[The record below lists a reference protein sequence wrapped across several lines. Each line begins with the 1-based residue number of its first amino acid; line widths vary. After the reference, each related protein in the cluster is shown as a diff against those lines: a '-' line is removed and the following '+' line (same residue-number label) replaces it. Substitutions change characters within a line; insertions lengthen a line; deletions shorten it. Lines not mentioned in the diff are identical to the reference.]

1 MARVARTRATLRD
14 VAERAGVHSSTVS
27 RVLNPKTRPMV
38 SETVA
43 ARVLEIA
50 NDMGYRANPF
60 ALSLKTN
67 RSFTVGVL
75 IPDITNP
82 VFPPIIR
89 GIEKVLGPAG
99 YTTILADSDEDPDI
113 EQGILD
119 RMRARQVDGLILA
132 TAHRA
137 DQVVEECEADGIP
150 FVLINRTMAG
160 EGIYSVTN
168 DDFGGIAMAVDHL
181 ADLGHRRIAHLAGPQ
196 DLSTGFERHRGYL
209 EAIKARGLEID
220 PELIFVCRAF
230 TEEQGKTGLEALLDS
245 AKPFTAVI
253 AGNDMLALGCYDAL
267 EDRGLRCPEDMS
279 VTGFNDMPF
288 VDKFRPPMTTV
299 RIPHY
304 EMGNAA
310 ANILLSLLEGE
321 DEEPPKSVC
330 QPLELIVRGS
340 TAKARD

>member
-1 MARVARTRATLRD
+1 MARARATLRD
-14 VAERAGVHSSTVS
+14 VAERVGVHSSTVS

-38 SETVA
+38 SKPVA
-43 ARVLEIA
+43 ERVLETA
-50 NDMGYRANPF
+50 KEMGYRANPF
-60 ALSLKTN
+60 AYSLKTN

-82 VFPPIIR
+82 LFPPIIR
-89 GIEKVLGPAG
+89 GIERVLGPAG

-137 DQVVEECEADGIP
+137 DHVVEECKADGIP
-150 FVLINRTMAG
+150 FVLINRTMKG

-181 ADLGHRRIAHLAGPQ
+181 ADLGHKRIAHLAGPQ
-196 DLSTGFERHRGYL
+196 DLSTGFDRRRGFL
-209 EAIKARGLEID
+209 EAIKARGLEAD
-220 PELIFVCRAF
+220 PELIHICGALS
-230 TEEQGKTGLEALLDS
+230 EEEGRVGLDFLLDN
-245 AKPFTAVI
+245 AGPFTAVV
-253 AGNDMLALGCYDAL
+253 AANDMLALGCYDAL
-267 EDRGLRCPEDMS
+267 EARGLRCPGDLS

-288 VDKFRPPMTTV
+288 VDKFSPPLTTV

-304 EMGNAA
+304 EMGNIA

-321 DEEPPKSVC
+321 GDELPQSVC
-330 QPLELIVRGS
+330 HTLELIVRGS
-340 TAKARD
+340 TAEAPT

>member
-1 MARVARTRATLRD
+1 MAPVARTRATLRD

-38 SETVA
+38 SKPVA
-43 ARVLEIA
+43 ERVLEIA

-89 GIEKVLGPAG
+89 GIEKTLGPAG

-113 EQGILD
+113 EQAILE

-137 DQVVEECEADGIP
+137 DHVVEECEADGIP
-150 FVLINRTMAG
+150 FVLINRTVDG

-168 DDFGGIAMAVDHL
+168 DDFAGVKMAVNHL
-181 ADLGHRRIAHLAGPQ
+181 ADLGHKRIAHLAGPQ
-196 DLSTGFERHRGYL
+196 DLSTGIDRCRGYVAAL
-209 EAIKARGLEID
+209 KARGLEAD
-220 PELIFVCRAF
+220 QGLIHICAAF
-230 TEEQGKTGLEALLDS
+230 TEQEGKIGLDALLDTGGH
-245 AKPFTAVI
+245 FTAVI

-267 EDRGLRCPEDMS
+267 EERDLQCPDDLS

-288 VDKFRPPMTTV
+288 VDKFRPPLTTV
-299 RIPHY
+299 RIPHF
-304 EMGNAA
+304 EMGTDAA
-310 ANILLSLLEGE
+310 SILLSLMEGDG
-321 DEEPPKSVC
+321 DELPKSVC
-330 QPLELIVRGS
+330 QTPELIVRGS
-340 TAKARD
+340 TAAPSA

>member
-1 MARVARTRATLRD
+1 MARVRATLRD
-14 VAERAGVHSSTVS
+14 VAERVGVHSSTVS

-38 SETVA
+38 SKTVA
-43 ARVLEIA
+43 ERVLEVA
-50 NDMGYRANPF
+50 SEMGYRANPF
-60 ALSLKTN
+60 AYSLKTN

-99 YTTILADSDEDPDI
+99 YTTILADSDEDPDV

-168 DDFGGIAMAVDHL
+168 DDFGGIAMAVEHL
-181 ADLGHRRIAHLAGPQ
+181 FDLGHRRIAHLAGPQ
-196 DLSTGFERHRGYL
+196 DLSTGFERYRGYL
-209 EAIKARGLEID
+209 EALKAHGMEVD
-220 PELIFVCRAF
+220 PDLVFVCRAF
-230 TEEQGKTGLEALLDS
+230 TEEEGKIGLEALLDS
-245 AKPFTAVI
+245 ARPFTAVI
-253 AGNDMLALGCYDAL
+253 AGNDLLALGCYDAL
-267 EDRGLRCPEDMS
+267 EERALRCPDDIS

-288 VDKFRPPMTTV
+288 VDKFRPPLTTV

-304 EMGNAA
+304 EMGTTAA
-310 ANILLSLLEGE
+310 DILLRLLEGNGE
-321 DEEPPKSVC
+321 AQPKSVC
-330 QPLELIVRGS
+330 QTLELIVRGS
-340 TAKARD
+340 TAKAPS

>member
-1 MARVARTRATLRD
+1 MARVRATLRD
-14 VAERAGVHSSTVS
+14 VAERVGVHSSTVS

-50 NDMGYRANPF
+50 NEMGYRANPF
-60 ALSLKTN
+60 AYSLKTN

-89 GIEKVLGPAG
+89 GIERALGPAG

-150 FVLINRTMAG
+150 FVLINRTMEG

-168 DDFGGIAMAVDHL
+168 DDFGGIALAVDHL

-196 DLSTGFERHRGYL
+196 DLSTGFERHRGYI
-209 EAIKARGLEID
+209 AAVKARGLEND
-220 PELIFVCRAF
+220 PDLIFVCGAF
-230 TEEQGKTGLEALLDS
+230 SEAAGKAGLESLLDS

-267 EDRGLRCPEDMS
+267 EERGLSCPDDIS

-304 EMGNAA
+304 EMGATAA
-310 ANILLSLLEGE
+310 EILLSLLEGE
-321 DEEPPKSVC
+321 DDKPPKSVC
-330 QPLELIVRGS
+330 QTLELIVRGS
-340 TAKARD
+340 TAKAPV